1 MERCWINLIEAFLQ
15 LWYLWLLVLI
25 VFVYRLFKAKIKG
38 IIGEKTISVFLSRLD
53 PTKYKV
59 INDLMLRTEGK
70 TSQIDHVVVSNYGI
84 FVIETKNYKGWIL
97 GDERGEQWTQVIY
110 KRKEKFYN
118 PIRQNY
124 GHVQA
129 LKQHLQDY
137 KELNFIPIVV
147 FSINADLKVKTNS
160 KVIYSVNL
168 LKTIR
173 EYTVESLTD
182 LQKEAIYSKLI
193 TLNVCEKEV
202 RTQHVEGI
210 NKKKAEVAQQLGS
223 NRCPKCGGELLKR
236 KGKFG
241 DFKGCSNY
249 PKCRFVLNR

>member
-1 MERCWINLIEAFLQ
+1 MIKAFSE
-15 LWYLWLLVLI
+15 LWYLWLLVLGGF
-25 VFVYRLFKAKIKG
+25 VFRLYKAKIKG
-38 IIGEKTISVFLSRLD
+38 IIGEKTIAAFLTRLD
-53 PTKYKV
+53 PTKYMV
-59 INDLMLRTEGK
+59 INDLMLKTEGK
-70 TSQIDHVVVSNYGI
+70 TSQIDHVVISNYGI

-97 GDERGEQWTQVIY
+97 GDEHGESWTQVIY

-129 LKQHLQDY
+129 LKQNLPEYQ
-137 KELNFIPIVV
+137 EINFIPIIV
-147 FSINADLKVKTNS
+147 FSINAELKVKTAT

-173 EYTVESLTD
+173 EHTVETLTD
-182 LQKEAIYSKLI
+182 QQKEAIYSKLVR
-193 TLNVCEKEV
+193 LNIGGKEV

-210 NKKKAEVAQQLGS
+210 HKKKAEVAKQIGI
-223 NRCPKCGGELLKR
+223 NRCPKCDGELTLR
-236 KGKFG
+236 KGKNG

-249 PKCRFVLNR
+249 PKCRFTINI

>member
-1 MERCWINLIEAFLQ
+1 MIEAFLQ
-15 LWYLWLLVLI
+15 LWYLWVLVLVLI
-25 VFVYRLFKAKIKG
+25 VFVFRLFKAKIKG

-70 TSQIDHVVVSNYGI
+70 TSQIDHDVVISNYGI

-110 KRKEKFYN
+110 KQKEKFYN

-124 GHVQA
+124 GHVHLIQN
-129 LKQHLQDY
+129 LQDY
-137 KELNFIPIVV
+137 KELNYIPIVV
-147 FSINADLKVKTNS
+147 FSINAELKVKTDS
-160 KVIYSVNL
+160 KVIYSINL

-173 EYTVESLTD
+173 EYRVETLTD
-182 LQKEAIYSKLI
+182 QQKEAIYSKLI
-193 TLNVCEKEV
+193 GLNVSEKEV
-202 RTQHVEGI
+202 RTQHVAGI
-210 NKKKAEVAQQLGS
+210 NQKKAEVAQQLGS
-223 NRCPKCGGELLKR
+223 SRCPKCGGELIMR
-236 KGKFG
+236 KGKYG

-249 PKCRFVLNR
+249 PKCRFVLKS

>member
-1 MERCWINLIEAFLQ
+1 MERCSISLINAFLQ

-38 IIGEKTISVFLSRLD
+38 ILGEKTISVFLSRLD

-70 TSQIDHVVVSNYGI
+70 TSQIDHVVVSNFGI

-97 GDERGEQWTQVIY
+97 GDEHGEQWTQVIY

-124 GHVQA
+124 GHIQA
-129 LKQHLQDY
+129 LKQNLQEY
-137 KELNFIPIVV
+137 KELNFIPIIV

-173 EYTVESLTD
+173 EYMAESLSD
-182 LQKEAIYSKLI
+182 QQKEAIYLKLLE
-193 TLNVCEKEV
+193 LNVSEKEV
-202 RTQHVEGI
+202 RTQHVAGI
-210 NKKKAEVAQQLGS
+210 NKKKAEVAQQLRS
-223 NRCPKCGGELLKR
+223 NRCPKCGGELLQR

-249 PKCRFVLNR
+249 PKCRFVLNG

>member
-1 MERCWINLIEAFLQ
+1 LINAFLQ
-15 LWYLWLLVLI
+15 LWYLWVLVLI
-25 VFVYRLFKAKIKG
+25 VFVFRLFKAKIKG
-38 IIGEKTISVFLSRLD
+38 IVGEKTISVFLSRLD
-53 PTKYKV
+53 PTKYTV
-59 INDLMLRTEGK
+59 INDLMLSTEGK

-129 LKQHLQDY
+129 LKQNLPEY

-173 EYTVESLTD
+173 EYMVESLTD
-182 LQKEAIYSKLI
+182 QQKEAIYSKLI
-193 TLNVCEKEV
+193 TLNVCEKED

-223 NRCPKCGGELLKR
+223 NRCPKCSGELMR
-236 KGKFG
+236 KGKYG

-249 PKCRFVLNR
+249 PKCRFVLKS

>member
-1 MERCWINLIEAFLQ
+1 
-15 LWYLWLLVLI
+15 
-25 VFVYRLFKAKIKG
+25 
-38 IIGEKTISVFLSRLD
+38 
-53 PTKYKV
+53 
-59 INDLMLRTEGK
+59 MLRTDGK

-129 LKQHLQDY
+129 LKQNLQDY
-137 KELNFIPIVV
+137 KELNYISIVV
-147 FSINADLKVKTNS
+147 FSINAELKVKTDS

-173 EYTVESLTD
+173 GYKVESLTD
-182 LQKEAIYSKLI
+182 EQKEAIYSSLVA
-193 TLNVCEKEV
+193 LNVSEKDV
-202 RTQHVEGI
+202 RTQHVAGI
-210 NKKKAEVAQQLGS
+210 NQKKATVAQQLGS
-223 NRCPKCGGELLKR
+223 NRCPKCGAELVER
-236 KGKFG
+236 TGKYG

-249 PKCRFVLNR
+249 PKCRFVVSG